1 MYFCLYKHLILFC
14 IFLVLL
20 DFQDGE
26 FEELADTWLINV
38 NSERSKC
45 FKDQAKANHEM
56 IRRFSKKHKTAE
68 YKIGEIVYVFS
79 SELKSRKVK
88 KILGKIP
95 AFEGR
100 VIEKKGNEYKI
111 QYETDETKFMVDWFS
126 IRNITNKTKFEDNS
140 RRKKGKYQSCSL
152 TKIR

>member
-1 MYFCLYKHLILFC
+1 MFC

-26 FEELADTWLINV
+26 FEELADAWLTNV

-56 IRRFSKKHKTAE
+56 ISRFSKRHKIAE
-68 YKIGEIVYVFS
+68 YKIGEVVYIFN
-79 SELKSRKVK
+79 SESKSRKGK

-100 VIEKKGNEYKI
+100 VIERK
-111 QYETDETKFMVDWFS
+111 VVS
-126 IRNITNKTKFEDNS
+126 IKDSTRQMKVNS
-140 RRKKGKYQSCSL
+140 WLIGFL
-152 TKIR
+152 